1 VYLGSTGIMSDSLV
15 RAGSTRGERE
25 KRFMTSR
32 APHTN
37 EGQRLLLM
45 GCGGVGGVIA
55 GGLLQARHDVTIV
68 THNED
73 ICRAINTHGLRVTT
87 PDEQWTISTSA
98 HAYLDEVEGPFDAVY
113 LAMKGTEVEQAVR
126 DVESYLA
133 PEGYVVTFQNGVV
146 EDRVSAILG
155 RERVIGALVGW
166 GATMH
171 APGVYEMTSHGEIA
185 IGELDGQLS
194 PRLHQLRAT
203 LEAIGPATASNNIY
217 GILWSKLTINCATS
231 ASGAVTGQL
240 LGEMLRRR
248 AGRRLALAITSEVV
262 DVAEAHGISLEP
274 VGGTLD
280 VHYLYLPPERRAG
293 GVGLDLVF
301 KHAIMLVVGSKF
313 RRLKSSM
320 LQSIERGRRAEI
332 DFLNGYVVER
342 GREKGVPTPF
352 NAALTAM
359 VREIE
364 AGTRAISPD
373 NLEELLRG

>member
-1 VYLGSTGIMSDSLV
+1 
-15 RAGSTRGERE
+15 
-25 KRFMTSR
+25 MTSH
-32 APHTN
+32 ADDK
-37 EGQRLLLM
+37 QRLLLM

-55 GGLLQARHDVTIV
+55 SGLLRAGHNITII
-68 THNED
+68 THNAK
-73 ICRAINTHGLRVTT
+73 ICQAINTHGLRITT
-87 PDEQWTISTSA
+87 PDGEHTIPTT
-98 HAYLDEVEGPFDAVY
+98 AYTYLEEIEGPFDAVY
-113 LAMKGTEVEQAVR
+113 LAMKGTDVEQAVR
-126 DVESYLA
+126 DVESYLV

-155 RERVIGALVGW
+155 RERVVGALVGW

-171 APGVYEMTSHGEIA
+171 APGVYEMTSRGEIVV
-185 IGELDGQLS
+185 GELDGQLT
-194 PRLHQLRAT
+194 PRVQQLKAT
-203 LEAIGPATASNNIY
+203 LEAIAPATASTNIY

-231 ASGAVTGQL
+231 ATGAVTGQL

-280 VHYLYLPPERRAG
+280 VHHLYLPPERRNG
-293 GVGLDLVF
+293 GIGLDLVF

-320 LQSIERGRRAEI
+320 LQSIERGRPAEI

-342 GREKGVPTPF
+342 GREKGVPTPV
-352 NAALTAM
+352 NAALTAL
-359 VREIE
+359 VREVE
-364 AGTRAISPD
+364 AKTKPISPN
-373 NLEELLRG
+373 NLESLLHHYD

>member
-1 VYLGSTGIMSDSLV
+1 
-15 RAGSTRGERE
+15 
-25 KRFMTSR
+25 MTL
-32 APHTN
+32 HTN

-55 GGLLQARHDVTIV
+55 GGLLRGGHDLTIV
-68 THNED
+68 TRNEE
-73 ICRAINTHGLRVTT
+73 ICRAIDADGLRVTT
-87 PDEQWTISTSA
+87 LEGEWPVPVTA
-98 HAYLDEVEGPFDAVY
+98 CKYLDEIEGVFDAVY
-113 LAMKGTEVEQAVR
+113 LVMKGTDVEQAAR
-126 DVESYLA
+126 DVESYLS

-146 EDRVSAILG
+146 EDRVSATLG
-155 RERVIGALVGW
+155 QERVVGALVGW

-171 APGVYEMTSHGEIA
+171 APGVYEMTSHGEIVV
-185 IGELDGQLS
+185 GELDGQLT
-194 PRLHQLRAT
+194 PRVRQLKAT
-203 LEAIGPATASNNIY
+203 LEAIGPVAASTNIY
-217 GILWSKLTINCATS
+217 GVLWSKLTINCATS
-231 ASGAVTGQL
+231 ATGAVTGQL

-280 VHYLYLPPERRAG
+280 VHHLYLPPDRRAG
-293 GVGLDLVF
+293 GLGLDLVF

-342 GREKGVPTPF
+342 GWEKGVPTPV

-364 AGTRAISPD
+364 AGTRASSPD
-373 NLEELLRG
+373 NLEELLPPRDPKGFQNL